1 MGLHL
6 LRLHLGLTPGED
18 PMAKCAQC
26 QATEAVIEDLDVQPP
41 APWCLGCATAL
52 VRAGDPV
59 VNYLPLDGRNEY
71 ARVLAGGSTAVLP
84 FR

>member
-1 MGLHL
+1 MV
-6 LRLHLGLTPGED
+6 T
-18 PMAKCAQC
+18 CAQC
-26 QATEAVIEDLDVQPP
+26 AAPAVIEDLDAQPP
-41 APWCLGCATAL
+41 APWCLGCATTL

-59 VNYLPLDGRNEY
+59 VNYRPLGGKDEY